1 MRHSLRLKLLAS
13 FMLLIVVVLGSAL
26 FGVSLLVKEHAQMT
40 RQQELQAKG
49 TELATTLQ
57 LLYAEQG
64 DFSGL
69 DDILADADSYL
80 GARVWVVDLSGQVVN
95 ISGVSGEHGFGRG
108 GMGMGPGMGM
118 GAGMGQGRMQNGQM
132 RQHKGLMGTKS
143 GPIRDSERNGKQDSK
158 YDNNHDS
165 KQELSSEAKHDSEQE
180 VHHSNLPTG
189 SEANGRMQTCLDEL
203 QDVLDGAL
211 QKGRIGTKIYNNRYY
226 GQQMLMVAVPVSLEN
241 GQRVGAVLLHEPYSN
256 INDYMRQVYAYLG
269 LAGLLAVLVAL
280 VLVFWLTRRI
290 VHPLTAMQQAAT
302 AMAKGDYEQ
311 KVPVDSDD
319 EVGRLGLALNS
330 LAGDLN
336 DYIAR
341 INQQEKLRRDF
352 AANVS
357 HELRTPLTIIRGYD
371 EALLAGAAENETE
384 RREYCELLH
393 EETLRLERLISDLLD
408 LSRLQGHT
416 SQKAP
421 MEMERL
427 PLAELAAGLVHKLK
441 RQAQQKEIQLTLLKK
456 DPAPFIKGNGDRIMQ
471 LLLIFVDNALKY
483 TPAGG
488 KVTLTTFREEG
499 DVTGTGAAGEIS
511 KSAAAGETNKS
522 AAAAGELSDKFRAA
536 GMDQGTISGPV
547 AVIQIVD
554 TGKGIPA
561 EDLPYVWERFYKV
574 DKSHSRDDSG
584 TGLGLAIA
592 REILAL
598 HQAQVRLDSQVGRG
612 TTVTIRFPAV

>member
-26 FGVSLLVKEHAQMT
+26 FGVSLLVKEHAQLT

-49 TELATTLQ
+49 TELATTLK

-64 DFSGL
+64 NFSGL

-80 GARVWVVDLSGQVVN
+80 GARVWVVDIAGQVVN

-108 GMGMGPGMGM
+108 GMGMGSGMGL
-118 GAGMGQGRMQNGQM
+118 GRMQGARLQNGPAGGSGTQTEHRQGM
-132 RQHKGLMGTKS
+132 AQHKGRLGSQNSAPSPGSKTGES
-143 GPIRDSERNGKQDSK
+143 STGAAAARGQTGAPCPNG
-158 YDNNHDS
+158 
-165 KQELSSEAKHDSEQE
+165 EAGCEEGHG
-180 VHHSNLPTG
+180 NLPVG
-189 SEANGRMQTCLDEL
+189 SESNGRMQSCLDEL

-211 QKGRIGTKIYNNRYY
+211 QKGKTGTKIYNNRYY
-226 GQQMLMVAVPVSLEN
+226 GQQMLMVAVPVSLES
-241 GQRVGAVLLHEPYSN
+241 GQQVGAVLLHEPYSN
-256 INDYMRQVYAYLG
+256 INDYMRQVYSYLG

-290 VHPLTAMQQAAT
+290 VHPLTAMQRAAT
-302 AMAKGDYEQ
+302 AMARGDYRQ
-311 KVPVDSDD
+311 KVAVDSDD
-319 EVGRLGLALNS
+319 EVGRLGTALNS

-336 DYIAR
+336 DYMTR
-341 INQQEKLRRDF
+341 LNQQEKLRRDF

-371 EALLAGAAENETE
+371 EALLAGAAENQTE

-427 PLAELAAGLVHKLK
+427 PLAELAGGLVHKLK
-441 RQAQQKEIQLTLLKK
+441 RQAQQKEVQLELLKK
-456 DPAPFIKGNGDRIMQ
+456 DPLPLIKGNGDRIMQ
-471 LLLIFVDNALKY
+471 LLLIFTDNALKY

-488 KVTLTTFREEG
+488 KVTLTVSTEEG
-499 DVTGTGAAGEIS
+499 AG
-511 KSAAAGETNKS
+511 
-522 AAAAGELSDKFRAA
+522 
-536 GMDQGTISGPV
+536 
-547 AVIQIVD
+547 VIRIAD

-598 HQAQVRLDSQVGRG
+598 HQARVQLDSKVGQG